1 VPDREPALLRDDAGR
16 ATSGSVETG
25 DSDAD
30 GAAERRAGRALH
42 ASGVLPVA
50 SAMASAVRRDGER
63 SDGGGR
69 GAASARPGTQNVL
82 VAGFWRRLG
91 AALIDLG
98 IVGPVA
104 LILTALASLVAGV
117 ELPPSRMRG
126 LDFWLDL
133 ALSGDPALS
142 MAMGLFVAIGLIY
155 LLVFQIT
162 TARTIGMRVLGLR
175 IIDVYGDPPS
185 SARCAAR
192 TAGYLAGAATL
203 LLGFLW
209 IGFDSEKRGLH
220 DWLAGTYV
228 IRG

>member
-1 VPDREPALLRDDAGR
+1 VPDREPALLRDDAG
-16 ATSGSVETG
+16 GSTPG
-25 DSDAD
+25 ADDGD
-30 GAAERRAGRALH
+30 GAQKTGRALH

-50 SAMASAVRRDGER
+50 AAMASAVRSDADR
-63 SDGGGR
+63 SVGGGR
-69 GAASARPGTQNVL
+69 GASASASRAGSHSAQSVH

-98 IVGPVA
+98 IIAPVS
-104 LILTALASLVAGV
+104 LILTWLASLIAAV

-133 ALSGDPALS
+133 ALSGDPALT
-142 MAMGLFVAIGLIY
+142 MAMGLFVAVGLIY
-155 LLVFQIT
+155 LLVFQTT
-162 TARTIGMRVLGLR
+162 TARTMGMRVLGLR

-209 IGFDSEKRGLH
+209 IGFDSEKRGIH

>member
-1 VPDREPALLRDDAGR
+1 VPDREPALLRDDAGGPP
-16 ATSGSVETG
+16 SSV
-25 DSDAD
+25 DAD
-30 GAAERRAGRALH
+30 ADIAQKTGRALH

-50 SAMASAVRRDGER
+50 AAMTAAVRPEADR
-63 SDGGGR
+63 SVGGGR
-69 GAASARPGTQNVL
+69 GASTSRAGTQSVQ

-98 IVGPVA
+98 IVGPVS
-104 LILTALASLVAGV
+104 LILTWLVSLVAGV
-117 ELPPSRMRG
+117 ALPPSRMRG

-133 ALSGDPALS
+133 ALSGDPALT

>member
-1 VPDREPALLRDDAGR
+1 VPDREPSLLRDDAARPVPR
-16 ATSGSVETG
+16 ATGGAGDGGRGSAMSHPDVLG
-25 DSDAD
+25 
-30 GAAERRAGRALH
+30 
-42 ASGVLPVA
+42 ASGVLPPA
-50 SAMASAVRRDGER
+50 PP
-63 SDGGGR
+63 R
-69 GAASARPGTQNVL
+69 GAARDEQSQSQSPGSSASGLRAGTQSVQ
-82 VAGFWRRLG
+82 VAGFWRRL
-91 AALIDLG
+91 AAAGIDLA
-98 IVGPVA
+98 IVGPVS
-104 LILTALASLVAGV
+104 LILTTLASLIAGV
-117 ELPPSRMRG
+117 SLPPSRTRG

-133 ALSGDPALS
+133 ALSSDPALS
-142 MAMGLFVAIGLIY
+142 MAMGLFVAVGLIY

-162 TARTIGMRVLGLR
+162 TGRTIGMRILGLR

>member
-1 VPDREPALLRDDAGR
+1 MNPAFPVDCPACGSPAVTPEAPDKRRWLI
-16 ATSGSVETG
+16 AT
-25 DSDAD
+25 
-30 GAAERRAGRALH
+30 GAAGGAAAL
-42 ASGVLPVA
+42 AT
-50 SAMASAVRRDGER
+50 AVRPEADR
-63 SDGGGR
+63 SAGGGR
-69 GAASARPGTQNVL
+69 GASASRTGSHSAQSVQ

-98 IVGPVA
+98 IIAPVS
-104 LILTALASLVAGV
+104 LILTWLASLIAGV
-117 ELPPSRMRG
+117 ALPPSRMRG

-162 TARTIGMRVLGLR
+162 TGRTIGMRVLGLR

-209 IGFDSEKRGLH
+209 IGFDSEKRGIH